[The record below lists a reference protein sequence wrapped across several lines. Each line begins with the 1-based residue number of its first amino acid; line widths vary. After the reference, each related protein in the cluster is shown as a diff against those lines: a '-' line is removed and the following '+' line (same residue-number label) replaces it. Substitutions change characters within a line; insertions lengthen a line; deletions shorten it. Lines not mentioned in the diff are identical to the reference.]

1 MSKKVIT
8 VEFQGK
14 KLQVDKMKY
23 RNNRVA
29 LELTHK
35 GESWVM
41 ATTNLPDEVL
51 CIDEVILKN
60 YSENQGVLDALVIAG
75 VVSAVVRYAQDNRM
89 FPICKL
95 LI

>member
-8 VEFQGK
+8 VEFLGK
-14 KLQVDKMKY
+14 KLKVDKFKY
-23 RNNRVA
+23 RNDRVA
-29 LELTHK
+29 LELTYR
-35 GESWVM
+35 GQSWVM

-51 CIDEVILKN
+51 CIDEVIIKN
-60 YSENQGVLDALVIAG
+60 YSENEGVVDALINAG
-75 VVSAVVRYAQDNRM
+75 VVGAVVRYAQDNRM

>member
-1 MSKKVIT
+1 
-8 VEFQGK
+8 
-14 KLQVDKMKY
+14 
-23 RNNRVA
+23 
-29 LELTHK
+29 
-35 GESWVM
+35 
-41 ATTNLPDEVL
+41 LPDEVL